1 MKYILITLMLN
12 SPITYDNE
20 AICNLA
26 LVEVKKQDE
35 TAICIPAGETQQ
47 ETMVLNFFKMFEKLQ
62 SFEIEL
68 ENKETAIK
76 N

>member
-26 LVEVKKQDE
+26 LVEVKKQDD
-35 TAICIPAGETQQ
+35 TAMCIPAGESQQ
-47 ETMVLNFFKMFEKLQ
+47 ETMVLNFFKLFENLQ
-62 SFEIEL
+62 KIEMENRSVEIT
-68 ENKETAIK
+68 K
-76 N
+76 